1 MSLAPALL
9 AGLATLKLEVTA
21 AKQQQLLNFIDLLE
35 KWNRIYN
42 LTALRE
48 PEQML
53 AQHILDS
60 LAVVPHLQVKTLADV
75 GSGAGLPGIPLAV
88 ALDEVEITLIDS
100 NHKKA
105 TFMREA
111 QMQLNLKNV
120 QVICARAEAFQPV
133 NAFDAVISRAFSDLA
148 EFVRVSRHL
157 CAPGGRLFAMKGLL
171 PYEEILHLP
180 ADVKVVS
187 QLPLKIPG
195 VAAQRH
201 LIILEPS

>member
-9 AGLATLKLEVTA
+9 AGLATLKLDVTA
-21 AKQQQLLNFIDLLE
+21 AKQRQLLNFIDLLE
-35 KWNRIYN
+35 KWNGVYN

-60 LAVVPHLQVKTLADV
+60 LAVVPHLQAKTLVDV
-75 GSGAGLPGIPLAV
+75 GSGAGVPGIPLAV
-88 ALDEVEITLIDS
+88 ARDDIEITLIDS

-120 QVICARAEAFQPV
+120 QVVCTRVEGFHSV
-133 NAFDAVISRAFSDLA
+133 NGFDAVISRAFSDLA

-157 CAPGGRLFAMKGLL
+157 CAPGARLFAMKGML
-171 PYEEILHLP
+171 PYEEMLQLP

-187 QLPLKIPG
+187 QLPLAIPG